1 MPKCLQQAGQ
11 DLISLD
17 TELPQNI
24 QFPCRKNKKKE
35 GLGVHTPSV
44 CLALSSLCFSG
55 REAASSAHVCYLF
68 KLFHLLPY
76 SLFPQLL
83 SSFFDFC
90 PGCGLTTPCSSAA
103 TLLLCALVPNA
114 PRTHPPACLCL
125 LSGPGTLPLSCT
137 GINTCAGQRIREPA
151 QNKNKIM
158 TGRQGQ
164 VLKNGLVA

>member
-114 PRTHPPACLCL
+114 PQNAPSCLPVSAVRPWHAAPELYGNKHMRWTTHQ
-125 LSGPGTLPLSCT
+125 GTSS
-137 GINTCAGQRIREPA
+137 E
-151 QNKNKIM
+151 
-158 TGRQGQ
+158 
-164 VLKNGLVA
+164 